1 MKKYHI
7 LFNPFANNSKG
18 EEKAKELSNILKGSQ
33 LTYSDMSKISDYS
46 AFFDGIEKDENII
59 ICGGDGTLNRFINSV
74 DTDKLENEIYCY
86 STGSGN
92 DFLRDI
98 EMADKKEPVQ
108 ITKYLK
114 NLPTVK
120 VKNRR
125 YKFLNNASFGLDG
138 YCCEE
143 ADRQRAKRGKSSN
156 YSLLAVKAL
165 LGAYKPRNATVIV
178 DGVKKEYKK
187 VWLAPA
193 MNGRFF
199 GGGLMAAP
207 NQDRL
212 NENRTVSVVA
222 MYGSSRLKSLLVM
235 PSMYKGKHIRRK
247 EMIDVI
253 EGHEISV
260 RFDKPA
266 PMQLDGETIL
276 DVTRY
281 DVKSAPLKAKIK
293 GL

>member
-18 EEKAKELSNILKGSQ
+18 EEKAKELSNILKGCQ

-46 AFFDGIEKDENII
+46 AFLDGIEKDENIV

-98 EMADKKEPVQ
+98 NMADKNEPVR
-108 ITKYLK
+108 ITQYLK

-120 VKNRR
+120 VKNKR

-143 ADRQRAKRGKSSN
+143 ADRQRSKKGKSSA
-156 YSLLAVKAL
+156 YALIAIKAL

-178 DGVKKEYKK
+178 DGIKKEYKK
-187 VWLAPA
+187 VWLAPT

-199 GGGLMAAP
+199 GGGLMSAP
-207 NQDRL
+207 GQDRL
-212 NENRTVSVVA
+212 NEKHIVSVVV
-222 MYGSSRLKSLLVM
+222 MYGSSRLKSLLVF
-235 PSMYKGKHIRRK
+235 PSMFKGKHIKRT
-247 EMIDVI
+247 EMIEVL

-266 PMQLDGETIL
+266 SMQIDGETIL
-276 DVTRY
+276 DVVRY
-281 DVKSAPLKAKIK
+281 DVKLAPIK
-293 GL
+293 